1 MFDGLLPEPHNS
13 AVLDLLFVMAHW
25 HGLSKLRMHHDLT
38 LDIMESVVISL
49 GKLLR
54 SFRDVTCPAFKT
66 KELRREADARARRE
80 LKKASPTYRHSPNVQ
95 GGGTDVCHPVS
106 QSPAIFE
113 APPPRQPTPEQ
124 HPSAGRH
131 STVLAKAKAPT
142 RRPKTFNLGT
152 YKGHSYGDYVKS
164 IRQYG
169 TMDSYSTEPVR
180 HAKYYILFFV
190 SNYISG

>member
-1 MFDGLLPEPHNS
+1 VFDGLLPEPHNS

-25 HGLSKLRMHHDLT
+25 HGLAKLRMHHDLT
-38 LDIMESVVISL
+38 LDIMESVLKSL
-49 GKLLR
+49 GILLR

-80 LKKASPTYRHSPNVQ
+80 LRKANPAYRHPPSVQ
-95 GGGTDVCHPVS
+95 AGSTDVCHPVS
-106 QSPAIFE
+106 ESAAISE
-113 APPPRQPTPEQ
+113 APLHHQPAPEW
-124 HPSAGRH
+124 HPSASRH

-180 HAKYYILFFV
+180 HAKYYIFLRV
-190 SNYISG
+190 

>member
-1 MFDGLLPEPHNS
+1 VFDGLLPEPHNS
-13 AVLDLLFVMAHW
+13 AILNLLFVMAHW
-25 HGLSKLRMHHDLT
+25 HGLAKLRMHHDLT
-38 LDIMESVVISL
+38 LDIMESVVMSL

-54 SFRDVTCPAFKT
+54 SFRDVTCLAFKT

-80 LKKASPTYRHSPNVQ
+80 LRKANPVYRHPPNVWA
-95 GGGTDVCHPVS
+95 GSADIRHPVS
-106 QSPAIFE
+106 QSPAISE
-113 APPPRQPTPEQ
+113 APPPCQPAPER

-131 STVLAKAKAPT
+131 STVLADAKVPT

-180 HAKYYILFFV
+180 HAKYYIFLRV
-190 SNYISG
+190 